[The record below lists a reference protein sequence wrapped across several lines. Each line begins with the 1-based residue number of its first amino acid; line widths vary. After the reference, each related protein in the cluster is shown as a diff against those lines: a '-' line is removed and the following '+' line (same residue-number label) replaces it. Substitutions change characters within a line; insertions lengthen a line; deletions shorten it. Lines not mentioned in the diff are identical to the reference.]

1 MINMRSFFALL
12 FVTVMVIVRS
22 GLARD
27 QHDID
32 SVITSLH
39 HSLNKE
45 IRNGDSLQVAKMCL
59 DLGIHYIKQENY
71 HKALVYL
78 VRAKRLNAELG
89 DDSALVIVYNK
100 LALVNRYLGQYPDA
114 ISHYE
119 AGIRLAEQIGDTAQ
133 AYQTRVN
140 LGLMYKLQ
148 GNYEKALE
156 LALGVLPYYEN
167 SDNREFLVYLDHC
180 IGGLF
185 YDRKEYNE
193 ALKYFNASMEGSIGL
208 GSMSDMADNLSAI
221 GLVFREQGGLEQALE
236 HQFQALELYA
246 EIGSKKDIGRTFL
259 EIGNTYALSGS
270 LDQATDYY
278 YKSLD
283 IAREIQDNEIGS
295 ECMMGFGETIIRK
308 AANSSASKKREMY
321 DSARSYLRE
330 ALDIS
335 TAIGQKEYILNIY
348 RLLYEADSA
357 TGDLGSAIS
366 NYKFFTL
373 YKDSLNDIETKKR
386 IAHLDYKFLGQQKEK
401 EIAVLAKDN
410 EIKALQIRRQKMLRN
425 GILFTAGLLIITGI
439 LIFRSIRLKRELE
452 KQQAVSAER
461 ERISEDLHDD
471 VGSGLSK
478 IILMLE
484 VLKNES
490 VPPQIKEKASV
501 ISEESL
507 ELSKNMSGV
516 IWALNSRYDSLESLV
531 AFIRKYAG
539 DYFENTTLKFKMNA
553 PSNFPP
559 VHLGSEERR
568 NIYYA
573 VKEALHNIVKH
584 ANATVA
590 EINVTYADQVLS
602 LSVSDNGRGMP
613 YSELNRFGNGII
625 QMQKRM
631 ESVGGGFFLE
641 NIEGTRI
648 TFTLPVGKNRP

>member
-1 MINMRSFFALL
+1 
-12 FVTVMVIVRS
+12 
-22 GLARD
+22 
-27 QHDID
+27 
-32 SVITSLH
+32 
-39 HSLNKE
+39 
-45 IRNGDSLQVAKMCL
+45 
-59 DLGIHYIKQENY
+59 
-71 HKALVYL
+71 
-78 VRAKRLNAELG
+78 
-89 DDSALVIVYNK
+89 
-100 LALVNRYLGQYPDA
+100 
-114 ISHYE
+114 
-119 AGIRLAEQIGDTAQ
+119 
-133 AYQTRVN
+133 
-140 LGLMYKLQ
+140 
-148 GNYEKALE
+148 
-156 LALGVLPYYEN
+156 
-167 SDNREFLVYLDHC
+167 
-180 IGGLF
+180 
-185 YDRKEYNE
+185 
-193 ALKYFNASMEGSIGL
+193 
-208 GSMSDMADNLSAI
+208 
-221 GLVFREQGGLEQALE
+221 
-236 HQFQALELYA
+236 
-246 EIGSKKDIGRTFL
+246 
-259 EIGNTYALSGS
+259 
-270 LDQATDYY
+270 
-278 YKSLD
+278 
-283 IAREIQDNEIGS
+283 
-295 ECMMGFGETIIRK
+295 
-308 AANSSASKKREMY
+308 
-321 DSARSYLRE
+321 
-330 ALDIS
+330 
-335 TAIGQKEYILNIY
+335 
-348 RLLYEADSA
+348 
-357 TGDLGSAIS
+357 
-366 NYKFFTL
+366 
-373 YKDSLNDIETKKR
+373 
-386 IAHLDYKFLGQQKEK
+386 
-401 EIAVLAKDN
+401 
-410 EIKALQIRRQKMLRN
+410 
-425 GILFTAGLLIITGI
+425 
-439 LIFRSIRLKRELE
+439 LKRELE

>member
-1 MINMRSFFALL
+1 MRSFFALL